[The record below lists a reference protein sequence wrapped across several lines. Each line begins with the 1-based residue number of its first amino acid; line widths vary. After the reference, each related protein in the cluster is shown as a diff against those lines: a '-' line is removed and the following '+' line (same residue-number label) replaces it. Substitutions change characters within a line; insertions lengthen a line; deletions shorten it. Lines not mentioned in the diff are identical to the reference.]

1 MKEVRAIRRTLLRV
15 AIFALCVSALV
26 GIAAVLS
33 ARLDQTEEQILL
45 THVAIAVYSFLA
57 LAAATVAKRHPRL
70 AAAGWCACGSG
81 LLLALVLIWGE
92 WSGNHDDL
100 WRWTFIC
107 FVVAFT
113 LAHGSL
119 IESLRRDSDG
129 AAVRLVSSATIGAVS
144 VTGILIAAGIA
155 AAVQVDDSY
164 LRLLGVVGILD
175 VLGSLVLPIAR
186 KAEQAS

>member
-1 MKEVRAIRRTLLRV
+1 MARRVRRRSSRGGQVRTLDGCRPERSDRVRAEARAVDPQRCGQPRLEGSCKAADERLMEEVRAIRRTLLRV

-81 LLLALVLIWGE
+81 LLLALV
-92 WSGNHDDL
+92 
-100 WRWTFIC
+100 
-107 FVVAFT
+107 
-113 LAHGSL
+113 
-119 IESLRRDSDG
+119 
-129 AAVRLVSSATIGAVS
+129 
-144 VTGILIAAGIA
+144 
-155 AAVQVDDSY
+155 
-164 LRLLGVVGILD
+164 
-175 VLGSLVLPIAR
+175 
-186 KAEQAS
+186 

>member
-1 MKEVRAIRRTLLRV
+1 MEEVRAIRRTLLRV
-15 AIFALCVSALV
+15 SIFALCVSALV

-33 ARLDQTEEQILL
+33 ARLDDTEAQILL

-81 LLLALVLIWGE
+81 LLLALVSIWGE
-92 WSGNHDDL
+92 WNGDDDL
-100 WRWTFIC
+100 WRSTFVL

-119 IESLRRDSDG
+119 IESRRRDSDG
-129 AAVRLVSSATIGAVS
+129 PTVRLVSSATIGAVS
-144 VTGILIAAGIA
+144 VTGILIAGGIA
-155 AAVQVDDSY
+155 AAVPVDDSY
-164 LRLLGVVGILD
+164 LRVLGVVGILD
-175 VLGSLVLPIAR
+175 VLGTLVLPIAR
-186 KAEQAS
+186 KVEQAS